1 MGTQEESSRAGGE
14 VWLREQC
21 LPCSEEGAQEVGFTL
36 HREGLG
42 LDQIDARAT
51 SKLRSG
57 LPVLERGFPAESV
70 RQ

>member
-1 MGTQEESSRAGGE
+1 MEWEPRRRAAEQG
-14 VWLREQC
+14 EQC

-36 HREGLG
+36 RGEGLG

-57 LPVLERGFPAESV
+57 LPRFGKGIPS
-70 RQ
+70 

>member
-1 MGTQEESSRAGGE
+1 M
-14 VWLREQC
+14 
-21 LPCSEEGAQEVGFTL
+21 PCSEEGAQEVGFTL
-36 HREGLG
+36 CGEGLG

-51 SKLRSG
+51 SKLRSS

>member
-36 HREGLG
+36 HGEGLG

-57 LPVLERGFPAESV
+57 LPRFGKGIPS
-70 RQ
+70 

>member
-1 MGTQEESSRAGGE
+1 MEWEPRRRAAEQG
-14 VWLREQC
+14 EQC

-36 HREGLG
+36 RGEGLG

-51 SKLRSG
+51 SKLRSS